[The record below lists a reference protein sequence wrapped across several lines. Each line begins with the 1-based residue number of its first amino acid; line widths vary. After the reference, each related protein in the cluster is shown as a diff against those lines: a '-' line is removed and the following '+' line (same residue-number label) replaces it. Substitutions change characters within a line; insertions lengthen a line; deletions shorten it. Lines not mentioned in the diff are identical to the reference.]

1 MISLW
6 EIATSVV
13 LQPPRNDCEFW
24 RLLRWLFYD
33 LLAKSEVR
41 ILGRYLRKG
50 LKIYWFEKDFSYW
63 RGAQGRGRH
72 GLGRYCGEW
81 GVSHLSGA

>member
-33 LLAKSEVR
+33 LLAKSEDF
-41 ILGRYLRKG
+41 RK
-50 LKIYWFEKDFSYW
+50 II
-63 RGAQGRGRH
+63 AQRT
-72 GLGRYCGEW
+72 
-81 GVSHLSGA
+81 